1 MDLLGTLLRSAQG
14 GSIEQAASQL
24 GLGSVDAQGLLKKL
38 VPAIAGGIKRNTA
51 SDQGVQVLSRAL
63 SSGNHQ
69 RYLDDPTSLKSET
82 TVSDGNAILGHLFG
96 SKVVSRE
103 VAQRASAETGLDVSL
118 IKKFLPLAAA
128 ATMGAVSK
136 QTSGGASLV
145 EKGTDGVLGMLSG
158 LLDSDNDGSIAD
170 DLLSL
175 GKKLL

>member
-1 MDLLGTLLRSAQG
+1 MDLLGTLLSSAQG
-14 GSIEQAASQL
+14 GSIEQAASRL
-24 GLGSVDAQGLLKKL
+24 GLGSADTQGLLKRL
-38 VPAIAGGIKRNTA
+38 VPALAGGIKRNAA
-51 SDQGVQVLSRAL
+51 SEQGLKGLTRAL
-63 SSGNHQ
+63 SSGDHQ
-69 RYLDDPTSLKSET
+69 RYLDDPAALESES

-96 SKVVSRE
+96 NKDVSRE

-136 QTSGGASLV
+136 QTSGGTGLAES
-145 EKGTDGVLGMLSG
+145 GAGGVLGMLGG
-158 LLDSDNDGSIAD
+158 LLDSDKDGSIAD

>member
-1 MDLLGTLLRSAQG
+1 MDLLGTLLGSAQG
-14 GSIEQAASQL
+14 GSIEQAASRL
-24 GLGSVDAQGLLKKL
+24 GLGSTDTQGLLKRL
-38 VPAIAGGIKRNTA
+38 VPAIAGGIERNAA
-51 SDQGVQVLSRAL
+51 SEQGLQGLSRAL

-69 RYLDDPTSLKSET
+69 RYLDDPAALKSET

-96 SKVVSRE
+96 SKDVSRE
-103 VAQRASAETGLDVSL
+103 VAQRASAETGLDVSV

-136 QTSGGASLV
+136 QTSAGAGLV
-145 EKGTDGVLGMLSG
+145 ENGKEGVLGMLSG
-158 LLDSDNDGSIAD
+158 LLDADKDGSIAD